1 MELKKYSNHLINAI
15 LIYSIF
21 IAALCISFDTV
32 NTLKYGAIDLRN
44 RVVGSRLLLKGED
57 PYYFKWDNDTPEY
70 YVDARDFYKDLPVSR
85 VTVPPTFLLLHI
97 PFAKIDYKTQQI
109 LWAIFQ
115 WMMLIFIIAI
125 FSKMADSEIRSK
137 IIWIIGL
144 LCIAG
149 SFFWR
154 LYIEKGQLYVFYAF
168 LIVLA
173 YWISKKSF
181 KYNLFISGFILGLTI
196 SLRPPVILMGIPL
209 LIFRKWKA
217 LIGSILG
224 MIIGISSSF
233 IVADLSIWK
242 SYFSA
247 MKIHEQFHLGIIKPI
262 IELHPNFNII
272 EGVKNSVLSGDL
284 PMIDSSF
291 QEIFKRYLNIQV
303 QSHILWISLIII
315 ILFFSILLFGNR
327 KKKISTEMI
336 FLIGLTLVF
345 LSEFF
350 LPAARLS
357 YNNVIWLPLLS
368 FIIIIPK
375 NMKRL
380 LNFGLI
386 FLFSAFLFNSLY
398 RIFFKFILLADFCML
413 LYIVIMM
420 FYLLEKE
427 VD

>member
-1 MELKKYSNHLINAI
+1 M
-15 LIYSIF
+15 
-21 IAALCISFDTV
+21 

-44 RVVGSRLLLKGED
+44 RVVGARLLLKGED
-57 PYYFKWDNDTPEY
+57 PYYFKWNNDTPEY
-70 YVDARDFYKDLPVSR
+70 YVDARDFFKDLPVSR
-85 VTVPPTFLLLHI
+85 VTVTPSFLLLHAS
-97 PFAKIDYKTQQI
+97 FAKINYKTQQI

-115 WMMLIFIIAI
+115 WMMLIFVIVI
-125 FSKMADSEIRSK
+125 FSKIADSEIKSK

-144 LCIAG
+144 LLIAG

-154 LYIEKGQLYVFYAF
+154 LYIEKGQLYIFYVF

-173 YWISKKSF
+173 YWISKKDF
-181 KYNLFISGFILGLTI
+181 KYNLLIAGIMLGFTL
-196 SLRPPVILMGIPL
+196 SLRPPVILMGIPF
-209 LIFRKWKA
+209 LIYRKWKVIVGGI
-217 LIGSILG
+217 IG
-224 MIIGISSSF
+224 IITGISSSF
-233 IVADLSIWK
+233 IIADFSVWQN
-242 SYFSA
+242 YFSA
-247 MKIHEQFHLGIIKPI
+247 MKIQELFHLGIIKSSI
-262 IELHPNFNII
+262 GLHPNFNMI

-291 QEIFKRYLNIQV
+291 QEMFRRYLDVQV
-303 QSHILWISLIII
+303 QSNILWISLIIL
-315 ILFFSILLFGNR
+315 ILSFSIFLFR
-327 KKKISTEMI
+327 KRKQEISIEMI

-375 NMKRL
+375 DMKRL

-413 LYIVIMM
+413 FYSVIMM
-420 FYLLEKE
+420 LYLLEKE
-427 VD
+427 TN